1 MNITT
6 KTNKQMDTSA
16 KNPSQT
22 DKGTDRKNKPI
33 QQPKQ
38 VKQTQ
43 QPKLLTGG
51 YVEPGIFVCS
61 NQKNKINIC

>member
-1 MNITT
+1 
-6 KTNKQMDTSA
+6 MDTSA

-33 QQPKQ
+33 QQPTS
-38 VKQTQ
+38 QTQ

-51 YVEPGIFVCS
+51 YAEPD
-61 NQKNKINIC
+61 

>member
-6 KTNKQMDTSA
+6 KTNKQMDTSV

-43 QPKLLTGG
+43 QPK
-51 YVEPGIFVCS
+51 
-61 NQKNKINIC
+61 